1 MRALESEVLHLSE
14 LLPALFDE
22 PRAPPTPRSET
33 EKVVER
39 PAAQERSTGCWA
51 LVGEAL
57 MRSTFTLGP
66 EPVVVVPLP
75 PEPEAQPGPFTDDL
89 DVLLARFSRLGLEE
103 GEPEARSQAVAQD
116 ADPAPRSSDRK
127 TGDPR
132 SWTGSSWFTSLL
144 FDLVTDPELDIE

>member
-22 PRAPPTPRSET
+22 PPAPPSPRPEI
-33 EKVVER
+33 EKAGER
-39 PAAQERSTGCWA
+39 PVPQERSSGCWA

-66 EPVVVVPLP
+66 EHVVVVPLP
-75 PEPEAQPGPFTDDL
+75 PEPEAQPDPLTDDL

-103 GEPEARSQAVAQD
+103 GEPEAPSQAAPQV
-116 ADPAPRSSDRK
+116 ADPAPSSSDRK
-127 TGDPR
+127 AGDPR

-144 FDLVTDPELDIE
+144 FDLVTDPELDLE